1 MRPSTRLK
9 ALLRKHHADTVRAD
23 GRLERTCEHGV
34 GHPVWHVLDRPLR
47 EWEGIHGCCG
57 PTCCFLKVKRGR

>member
-34 GHPVWHVLDRPLR
+34 GHPVWHVANRPLQ
-47 EWEGIHGCCG
+47 EWEGIHGCDG
-57 PTCCFLKVKRGR
+57 CCWQWQKDLVLR